1 MKKFSNE
8 FREFISRGNVIDM
21 AVGMML
27 GTAFNGIV
35 SSLVENVLSP
45 LVALFTE
52 GMDLSDWV
60 IELGSAKLGIG
71 EVINSVVSFLLTAL
85 VLFWVIKGVN
95 KLKRMSHKKKMKEEE
110 EKASAQAKEKEE
122 AEKAAAEEKAKK
134 IEAAK
139 KAKEEADRL
148 RVEEVELLREIRNS
162 LNK

>member
-1 MKKFSNE
+1 MKKFANE

-52 GMDLSDWV
+52 GMDMSDWV
-60 IELGSAKLGIG
+60 IELGNAKLGIG

-95 KLKRMSHKKKMKEEE
+95 KLKRTSNKKKIKEEE
-110 EKASAQAKEKEE
+110 EKAAAQAKEKEE

-162 LNK
+162 LKK